1 MCLFRLGAMHEWQE
15 AVLQKSG
22 EIFDVVSGLER
33 IDPKADK
40 ETRLQKLCETLST
53 RLQESREENS
63 ALEALLDQYKMEA
76 RETDSGRRELT
87 ERVAQLEKE
96 LEAANEGSVQAKSA
110 AEASQSKWEVR
121 RQ

>member
-1 MCLFRLGAMHEWQE
+1 MHEWQE
-15 AVLQKSG
+15 VVLQKSG

-53 RLQESREENS
+53 RLQERREENS

>member
-1 MCLFRLGAMHEWQE
+1 M
-15 AVLQKSG
+15 VLQKSG

-76 RETDSGRRELT
+76 RETDSGRRELS
-87 ERVAQLEKE
+87 ERVVRLEKE
-96 LEAANEGSVQAKSA
+96 LRTANEECAQARSA

-121 RQ
+121 RE